1 MTYSL
6 PDFLEQQTLR
16 SPDKTYIV
24 QSGRT
29 LSYEEVT
36 KQACQVA
43 HRLVESGIKKGD
55 HVALMLPNSPE
66 YVILWFGLAMA
77 GAVTVTPNTLL
88 KGDSLAYILTQS
100 DSKLLIMAPEF
111 EAQVEE
117 AGVGSLP
124 RITFSSEGF
133 SKWLGNASG
142 SRPDVVVKGGDPFI
156 LTYTSGTTGM
166 PKGVLNSHN
175 AYIAGGSDLARY
187 TQLTAEDRIYT
198 FLPLYHANPQI
209 YCILGSLSVNASV
222 AIGERFSASRFW
234 DEIRAY
240 GATAFSYVGAV
251 LPILLKQ
258 PEKIGEKVQPPLK
271 CFGGG
276 APKEVHERF
285 TERFGVLIH
294 ELYGMS
300 ETGGW
305 NTMNLP
311 VHEKFGGNVG
321 KVREGFDVR
330 VFDGEDNELPAGT
343 AGEIVIRPNKPFL
356 MFNGYYKRHEETIRD
371 FRNLWFHTG
380 DMGMTDE
387 DGYFYFLGRMKEN
400 IRRGGENIS
409 PLEID
414 KVILEHPAVS
424 EVAAVGVS
432 DEIMGEEIKVYIVT
446 KPGESV
452 SAEEIISICQQR
464 LASFMVPRYVEFTSA
479 LPKTGSEK
487 IQRGELKKLGV
498 GQAFDRLSDV
508 S

>member
-1 MTYSL
+1 MEHNKDKTMSL
-6 PDFLEQQTLR
+6 AGIYGRDDFAPRRIPAATKPLSSRAARILPTPSVEWTPEVERETAHLYERVKTVIPSVEWPFMAPYVKAINDLKKERNAVILAHNYQTPEIFHCVSDIVGDSLQLAR
-16 SPDKTYIV
+16 EATKVDADVIVQCGVHFMAETSKILSPDKTVLIPDSRAGCSLASSITGEDVRLLRDKFPGVPVVAYVNTSADVKAEVDICCTSSNAV
-24 QSGRT
+24 Q
-29 LSYEEVT
+29 V
-36 KQACQVA
+36 
-43 HRLVESGIKKGD
+43 VESLGVDK
-55 HVALMLPNSPE
+55 
-66 YVILWFGLAMA
+66 VIF
-77 GAVTVTPNTLL
+77 V
-88 KGDSLAYILTQS
+88 
-100 DSKLLIMAPEF
+100 
-111 EAQVEE
+111 
-117 AGVGSLP
+117 
-124 RITFSSEGF
+124 
-133 SKWLGNASG
+133 
-142 SRPDVVVKGGDPFI
+142 PDQ
-156 LTYTSGTTGM
+156 Y
-166 PKGVLNSHN
+166 
-175 AYIAGGSDLARY
+175 LARY
-187 TQLTAEDRIYT
+187 
-198 FLPLYHANPQI
+198 
-209 YCILGSLSVNASV
+209 VASQTKV
-222 AIGERFSASRFW
+222 KIIAW
-234 DEIRAY
+234 K
-240 GATAFSYVGAV
+240 GA
-251 LPILLKQ
+251 
-258 PEKIGEKVQPPLK
+258 
-271 CFGGG
+271 C
-276 APKEVHERF
+276 EVHERF